1 MKLTVEKI
9 RSLCTDESFRRGV
22 EYFREGRVHNVRLSS
37 GKVTSVVEGNRI
49 YRVSV
54 KLLRQATDASCTA
67 GRPSE
72 YFDAYKRLI
81 IPFVDSR
88 TGRDHYRDVVRQ
100 LRQMKKIN
108 WFESEFKELTRFI
121 KEKHARKPAFE
132 DELKKL

>member
-1 MKLTVEKI
+1 MYDDALEEVL
-9 RSLCTDESFRRGV
+9 RSKSLEMLGQ
-22 EYFREGRVHNVRLSS
+22 YHKQLSA
-37 GKVTSVVEGNRI
+37 R
-49 YRVSV
+49 Y
-54 KLLRQATDASCTA
+54 
-67 GRPSE
+67 PSE